1 MVGIAGER
9 LSALLCTRSTF
20 TFGGGTATPTTLV
33 RRAAELGYRSLALT
47 DLLNVTGAVELFQVA
62 REHGLQALIGATVPV
77 QLDDR
82 DVVPLVLLAA
92 SRAGYATLNELI
104 THAHAS
110 PTPVV
115 PWSVLLAHTHDLV
128 CLTGARD
135 GLPARF
141 LARRQV
147 AELDRRVRELKGA
160 FPERLYV
167 QLFHDR
173 LPWDGRRAR
182 VLRRFAQDVGLP
194 VVAAPEVRHSQPS
207 DHRLLDALTCA
218 RLGITVDDPHPQR
231 PQNEAGAL
239 PSPDEVQHR
248 LPFPEAH
255 LNADWVAERAAF
267 DLLPER
273 LVPPR
278 ARVPTGLSPAEH
290 LERRCY
296 EALLQRYQGER
307 LAQARL
313 KLEEEFATIRALGL
327 IDFFLVAA
335 EVTDHCRRHG
345 ILAAGRG
352 SAAASICCYLLGI
365 TRADPIQHDLLFER
379 FLHTGKSAMPD
390 VDIDVSSARR
400 DELLAWV
407 EERFGAATE
416 AMVANKITYR
426 LPLAIQDLGRAL
438 GIPPEQRAQLTRALG
453 RDYRHLPPR
462 RAREA
467 APAFD
472 EVLGEAPAKAAL
484 LDLLTRME
492 PRHTRHLAPH
502 SGGVVLARDPLTHY
516 SPLQRSSGGIKV
528 LQLDKDDAEAL
539 GLIKLDLLG
548 LRMLAALER
557 TREEVLRTQ
566 GTWIDLDQLP
576 DDPRVWDI
584 IAAGATM
591 GLFQIE
597 SPSQVNTARV
607 MRSRTL
613 KDLAHQIALIRPG
626 PIQSGTVHPYLRRRQ
641 GLEPV
646 RYWHPSLEPILA
658 KSYGVLLFQEDVLRI
673 AVHFAG
679 MSWIEA
685 DRFRKRVS
693 GFRDL
698 ADIEPDR
705 QHFVAGAQ
713 QTQGATDTEANTVFD
728 AIKAYQGYGFAE
740 SHAWAFALHAY
751 ASAWLRVHHPAAYL
765 AAILTEEPG
774 MWSPSTKRQ
783 EARAWGVPF
792 LPIDIDRSGV
802 HYRVERVADGRWGI
816 RPPLTAIKHI
826 STDLARTLMCERLER
841 GPYAG
846 VQQAMCRVAAPVD
859 TWEALARAGAFDAT
873 TPRRDA
879 LYLARAATAPPAPPD
894 QEGLFEQ
901 PADVPA
907 FEALTQGERY
917 VWDHAAARLSSLE
930 LHALDLVRDQL
941 RELGAITLWQLRRAA
956 RKSRQ
961 RTAGLVVG
969 RQRPGT
975 AKGFAFFVLEDG
987 PTRGQL
993 IISPDL
999 WERHRVILR
1008 DASILVAD
1016 VVVEDTGYQLSLR
1029 AERLFALPAPVSV
1042 RGYHYG

>member
-1 MVGIAGER
+1 VVGIAGER

-20 TFGGGTATPTTLV
+20 TFGAGTATPTTLV

-47 DLLNVTGAVELFQVA
+47 DLLNVTGAVELFQAA

-194 VVAAPEVRHSQPS
+194 VVAAPEVRHARAS

-239 PSPDEVQHR
+239 PSPDEVQRR

-313 KLEEEFATIRALGL
+313 KLEEELATIRALGL
-327 IDFFLVAA
+327 TDFFLVAA

-365 TRADPIQHDLLFER
+365 TRADPIEHDLLFER

-407 EERFGAATE
+407 EERFGATTE

-453 RDYRHLPPR
+453 RDYRHLTPR

-472 EVLGEAPAKAAL
+472 EVLGDAPAKEAL

-492 PRHTRHLAPH
+492 PRHARHLAPH

-516 SPLQRSSGGIKV
+516 SPLQRSSGGIKL

-557 TREEVLRTQ
+557 AREEVLRTQ
-566 GTWIDLDQLP
+566 GEWIDLDRLP
-576 DDPRVWDI
+576 DDPRVWDV

-641 GLEPV
+641 GPRARPLLAPQP
-646 RYWHPSLEPILA
+646 RAHPRE
-658 KSYGVLLFQEDVLRI
+658 VLRRPPLPGGRP
-673 AVHFAG
+673 AHRRALRRHELDRGRPLPQAG
-679 MSWIEA
+679 VRLPRPGRHRTRPPTLRGGRARRRTPPTTRPTPCSTPSRPTRATASPNRTPGRSPCTPTPRPGCASTTPPPTWPRSSPRSPA
-685 DRFRKRVS
+685 CGRPRPSAR
-693 GFRDL
+693 RR
-698 ADIEPDR
+698 AR
-705 QHFVAGAQ
+705 GA
-713 QTQGATDTEANTVFD
+713 
-728 AIKAYQGYGFAE
+728 
-740 SHAWAFALHAY
+740 
-751 ASAWLRVHHPAAYL
+751 
-765 AAILTEEPG
+765 
-774 MWSPSTKRQ
+774 SPSCRSTST
-783 EARAWGVPF
+783 ARRP
-792 LPIDIDRSGV
+792 LPR
-802 HYRVERVADGRWGI
+802 RAAADGRWAI
-816 RPPLTAIKHI
+816 RPPLTAIKQV
-826 STDLARTLMCERLER
+826 STDLARAIMCDRLQNGPLRKRPAGDAAGR
-841 GPYAG
+841 GARRHLG
-846 VQQAMCRVAAPVD
+846 GARTRRGLRRHHAAPRRAVPGPRRRRAPGARRPGRPVRTARRRPRVRAAD
-859 TWEALARAGAFDAT
+859 RRRALRLGPRGRALLQPRAPRPRPRPRSAARTGRHNVMAAAPSLPQEPPPHRRPGRRPPTAGHRQGLRVLRPGGRAHPGAADHLAR
-873 TPRRDA
+873 P
-879 LYLARAATAPPAPPD
+879 L
-894 QEGLFEQ
+894 
-901 PADVPA
+901 
-907 FEALTQGERY
+907 
-917 VWDHAAARLSSLE
+917 
-930 LHALDLVRDQL
+930 
-941 RELGAITLWQLRRAA
+941 
-956 RKSRQ
+956 
-961 RTAGLVVG
+961 
-969 RQRPGT
+969 
-975 AKGFAFFVLEDG
+975 
-987 PTRGQL
+987 
-993 IISPDL
+993 
-999 WERHRVILR
+999 ERHRVMLR
-1008 DASILVAD
+1008 DASILIAD

-1029 AERLFALPAPVSV
+1029 AERLFALPAPVNV
-1042 RGYHYG
+1042 RGYHYA